1 MRLTNQ
7 NSRMT
12 DRIASQKV
20 AGWLL
25 QVLLHWH
32 RLCQVATSA
41 NAVRHHWKQ
50 YYGCTASAKC
60 RLQRSIDIW
69 RCRSA
74 FIALKMHCV
83 KIKSKRQAERAEN
96 AEQLALKLKESLLEN
111 LQVRSNLADQRERVV
126 QRTMLR
132 WIRRQL
138 ANMFCAWCRHVFS
151 VTSCWVHQAR
161 ANTALWVDL
170 SRNAALLNLMFIS
183 GRESASTSPS
193 TRDYEHYMCK
203 GCLGTLAT
211 DGAVENCQASHE
223 HHPSTKGKA

>member
-1 MRLTNQ
+1 MFACSPCASAASNFILTGVLRGRHQRKYFRTWHAVAAAARENRRAAQAQIVRRQHMRLTNQ

-12 DRIASQKV
+12 DRIASRKV

-161 ANTALWVDL
+161 ANTAL
-170 SRNAALLNLMFIS
+170 
-183 GRESASTSPS
+183 
-193 TRDYEHYMCK
+193 
-203 GCLGTLAT
+203 
-211 DGAVENCQASHE
+211 
-223 HHPSTKGKA
+223 